1 MKYRTRMGL
10 YFCIIVL
17 LLAAGLSTINYH
29 NSKKLVMQNAR
40 LRADDTLLQLKNTND
55 FLLSNMR
62 QSLKAFSSYP
72 ELELFAANYN
82 TIVDYKDKQAVFD
95 RVSGILNMNQF
106 FTSCYVYYPE
116 QNTVIDVNTYTPS
129 YGPLRDCSNFRLI
142 EMSVSGYEDYVETT
156 ENTMFVVTLAGGVRE
171 WVMVVPVKYSFRS
184 AQPPL
189 LIVTIDGSYFYQ
201 SLKTV
206 ETPQQSE
213 VYIANED
220 LVWIDRTPDEVTL
233 LPFLENR
240 TGSSSGNYIFRE
252 DEKEYMAAYTVSDE
266 TGWSYLYTVPMDT
279 AYEKIAVLA
288 VSSAVAAFVCALA
301 GILISGYLSGRLY
314 KPIDEISRKLCSEEN
329 GGQKADAVRT
339 LQSGVAT
346 LLSKNSKLERQLLEN
361 ERIVRNAFL
370 KQLLENDREIY
381 DSIYESFEWY
391 HIQFHENM
399 SYAVAVLSIEIERTV
414 LPPKA
419 AHKEQLKLLMDMEQL
434 VFASAGGQKINIT
447 VEAVKMN
454 EKELALIIGIEKEEA
469 NKNKVC
475 GLLKEILAG
484 ADHTEAFI
492 SAGYSVYTEDA
503 GKLPFLY
510 EQAKSALEYQFLMMD
525 SRLLGFQELPEYVAE
540 SCKYPW
546 NLEKVIL
553 SGMKQGLQ
561 DEVNSGLDDFACFL
575 LEHIKNVEQVK
586 LMFAHL
592 YTDILQA
599 AEEMGFQES
608 RETPPDTLYGKI
620 MLSASLADIVSC
632 IKNFCEGV
640 CEDARMKKSGR
651 ENRIAAAAVSYL
663 DKNFS
668 SNSMD
673 LEQLSGEM
681 GFSVSYISKM
691 FKAYTGVPVKEY
703 ITQKRIALAC
713 ELLLETKKKVW
724 EIGEAVGYDQ
734 QRSFIEIF
742 KKYKGM
748 TPSEY
753 RRQGGQSHEE

>member
-1 MKYRTRMGL
+1 
-10 YFCIIVL
+10 
-17 LLAAGLSTINYH
+17 
-29 NSKKLVMQNAR
+29 
-40 LRADDTLLQLKNTND
+40 
-55 FLLSNMR
+55 
-62 QSLKAFSSYP
+62 
-72 ELELFAANYN
+72 
-82 TIVDYKDKQAVFD
+82 
-95 RVSGILNMNQF
+95 
-106 FTSCYVYYPE
+106 
-116 QNTVIDVNTYTPS
+116 
-129 YGPLRDCSNFRLI
+129 
-142 EMSVSGYEDYVETT
+142 
-156 ENTMFVVTLAGGVRE
+156 MFGR
-171 WVMVVPVKYSFRS
+171 K
-184 AQPPL
+184 
-189 LIVTIDGSYFYQ
+189 
-201 SLKTV
+201 
-206 ETPQQSE
+206 
-213 VYIANED
+213 
-220 LVWIDRTPDEVTL
+220 
-233 LPFLENR
+233 
-240 TGSSSGNYIFRE
+240 
-252 DEKEYMAAYTVSDE
+252 
-266 TGWSYLYTVPMDT
+266 WS
-279 AYEKIAVLA
+279 
-288 VSSAVAAFVCALA
+288 
-301 GILISGYLSGRLY
+301 
-314 KPIDEISRKLCSEEN
+314 
-329 GGQKADAVRT
+329 QKADAVRT

-640 CEDARMKKSGR
+640 CEDARMKKKWQR
-651 ENRIAAAAVSYL
+651 KSYCG
-663 DKNFS
+663 S
-668 SNSMD
+668 SSF
-673 LEQLSGEM
+673 LSG
-681 GFSVSYISKM
+681 
-691 FKAYTGVPVKEY
+691 
-703 ITQKRIALAC
+703 
-713 ELLLETKKKVW
+713 
-724 EIGEAVGYDQ
+724 
-734 QRSFIEIF
+734 
-742 KKYKGM
+742 
-748 TPSEY
+748 
-753 RRQGGQSHEE
+753 